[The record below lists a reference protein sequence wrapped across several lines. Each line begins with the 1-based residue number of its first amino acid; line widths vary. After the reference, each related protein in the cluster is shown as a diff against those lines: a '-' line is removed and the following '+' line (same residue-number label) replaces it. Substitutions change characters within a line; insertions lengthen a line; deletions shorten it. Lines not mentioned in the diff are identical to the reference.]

1 MEEIKELFKEIMLE
15 IKDLK
20 NENRETTV
28 IIKGVVEENIQLRK
42 ELEKMKER
50 MEKVERNLEEKEKE
64 EKRNNIVIRGVEIEE
79 AGAEKEVEKMMKDK
93 LNIEIKVK
101 QVEIRNT
108 RNNKKLA
115 IVKIMDY
122 EDKRKVMKEKRKL
135 KGTRVYIDD
144 DRTEQ
149 EQKIQIIIKKRAIEE
164 KNNGNNVKI
173 GFKKIWINGEEW
185 KWNEK
190 NMEIEKNERKQNQ
203 TTKND

>member
-122 EDKRKVMKEKRKL
+122 EDKRKVMREKRKL